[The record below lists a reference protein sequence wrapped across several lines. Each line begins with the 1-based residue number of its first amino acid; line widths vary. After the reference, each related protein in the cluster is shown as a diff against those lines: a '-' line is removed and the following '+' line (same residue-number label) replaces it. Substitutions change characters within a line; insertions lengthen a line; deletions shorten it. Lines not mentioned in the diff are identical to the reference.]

1 MLVVLLMVAG
11 SQSACQPSAPPHSRP
26 GFPGPGV
33 KTRAE
38 TESLSR
44 APGQTIYVPIYSHV
58 YSGNNADPIQLAVTL
73 SIRNTDARTAIVLRR
88 ASYHDSS
95 GKLVREYLETPLEI
109 APLAATELFLT
120 ESDTRGGAGA
130 SFLIEWLA
138 EEPASEPLFEAVH
151 VSTASGQGLIFTTT
165 GRPITPPRPAQAN

>member
-1 MLVVLLMVAG
+1 MLAATV
-11 SQSACQPSAPPHSRP
+11 
-26 GFPGPGV
+26 
-33 KTRAE
+33 
-38 TESLSR
+38 
-44 APGQTIYVPIYSHV
+44 
-58 YSGNNADPIQLAVTL
+58 

-88 ASYHDSS
+88 ASYHDSG

-109 APLAATELFLT
+109 APLASTELFLT

-130 SFLIEWLA
+130 SFLLEWLA
-138 EEPASEPLFEAVH
+138 EEPSSEPLVEAVH